1 MAGVRG
7 HDALAIA
14 LSKAAR
20 TCACVRS
27 GASFQRRIVVSHWAA
42 LQREPERGASEI
54 LVGGNSLNGLGGAA
68 RLQRAMAAADRAEA
82 LPPILRVRDLGAGF
96 DEDARTGQFGFIAM
110 ACSCL
115 APFPWRLLAF
125 ADLGR
130 GDFFA
135 LQVEG
140 TSMDRISPEGSVIV
154 VDRSDKQLVGG
165 KPYIFSL
172 KGGEA
177 TYKLWHPGDPAYLE
191 PSSWDA
197 SNKPQFVKRMKE
209 LFVIGRVRRTL
220 MDL

>member
-1 MAGVRG
+1 MASIYPNGLRAAMAQAG
-7 HDALAIA
+7 IGPTRLGEEIHT
-14 LSKAAR
+14 SKQNVDRWA
-20 TCACVRS
+20 S
-27 GASFQRRIVVSHWAA
+27 GARKLTVPWATKIAKVLNRAPEELLLPGGGSIQRVP
-42 LQREPERGASEI
+42 L
-54 LVGGNSLNGLGGAA
+54 L
-68 RLQRAMAAADRAEA
+68 DR
-82 LPPILRVRDLGAGF
+82 VQAGKLSAPSSQIPV
-96 DEDARTGQFGFIAM
+96 EDV
-110 ACSCL
+110 
-115 APFPWRLLAF
+115 PLLAF

-191 PSSWDA
+191 PLSWDA

>member
-1 MAGVRG
+1 MRRSRAPEELLLPGGGSIQRVPLLDRVQAGKLT
-7 HDALAIA
+7 APSSQI
-14 LSKAAR
+14 
-20 TCACVRS
+20 
-27 GASFQRRIVVSHWAA
+27 
-42 LQREPERGASEI
+42 
-54 LVGGNSLNGLGGAA
+54 
-68 RLQRAMAAADRAEA
+68 
-82 LPPILRVRDLGAGF
+82 PI
-96 DEDARTGQFGFIAM
+96 EDV
-110 ACSCL
+110 
-115 APFPWRLLAF
+115 PLLAF